1 MRWYIVWD
9 ETLFKYTLLNSNDDM
24 EKFEFTRQVYRGTE
38 LEVKAVLRVLLKET
52 EFQGDR
58 LTRAMDFSIRQHR
71 GR

>member
-1 MRWYIVWD
+1 MRWYIAWD
-9 ETLFKYTLLNSNDDM
+9 EVLFQYTMLNDNDSRD
-24 EKFEFTRQVYRGTE
+24 KFDACREVYDGTE